1 MRIGVD
7 CTFASR
13 TVTGMERYAASLCA
27 ALRRADTHH
36 QFIDLDPRLPRPLE
50 KRLGGK
56 VKRFLTEQYTLGAAA
71 AKAQLDLMFYPA
83 FPPGPL
89 SARPFAMIVYDAVP
103 WLYRDTMGLRGK
115 WYMGPL
121 VRRAV
126 RRTAAILTIS
136 KAVTSELASLLPR
149 GGAEIAYVG
158 GGVDASP
165 APCRPRERAAT
176 LARLGLRSPFLLAV
190 GSLEPRKN
198 YPALFRAMRLVG
210 AGSEAQLAVAGR
222 WAWASDELRRLA
234 EEEGGRIE
242 ILGYV
247 SDADL
252 AVLYDAAECCL
263 QASLYE
269 GLGLPV
275 LEALSH
281 GLPVVASDIPVFR
294 EIGAERVHL
303 VDFGDPA
310 QVAQRVLWLLKNPR
324 ERARSRA
331 AALSLAAEYNWD
343 AAAARALAVF
353 DRLESSAR
361 AGAEI
366 RYERQ
371 PAA

>member
-7 CTFASR
+7 CTYATR

-36 QFIDLDPRLPRPLE
+36 QFVDLDPRLPRQLE
-50 KRLGGK
+50 KRLGAK

-71 AKAQLDLMFYPA
+71 ARAKLDLMFYPA

-89 SARPFAMIVYDAVP
+89 SARPFATIVYDAVP

-115 WYMGPL
+115 CYMGPL
-121 VRRAV
+121 VRRAA
-126 RRTAAILTIS
+126 RRSAAILTIS
-136 KAVTSELASLLPR
+136 KAVTSELGALLPAT
-149 GGAEIAYVG
+149 GAEIAYLG
-158 GGVDASP
+158 GGVDP
-165 APCRPRERAAT
+165 APEPCGPRERKET

-198 YPALFRAMRLVG
+198 YPAMFRAMRPVG

-222 WAWASDELRRLA
+222 WAWASEELRRLA
-234 EEEGGRIE
+234 EEAGGRIK

-275 LEALSH
+275 LEPLAH
-281 GLPVVASDIPVFR
+281 GLPVIANDIAVFR

-303 VDFGDPA
+303 VDFEDALQGSE
-310 QVAQRVLWLLKNPR
+310 RILWPPGNPQ
-324 ERARSRA
+324 ERARRQA
-331 AALSLAAEYNWD
+331 DAVRLTREFAWD
-343 AAAARALAVF
+343 AAAARCLAVF

-361 AGAEI
+361 SGAKI

>member
-7 CTFASR
+7 RSYAAR
-13 TVTGMERYAASLCA
+13 TATGMERYAASLCA

-36 QFIDLDPRLPRPLE
+36 EFIDLDPRLPRPLE
-50 KRLGGK
+50 TRLGRQ
-56 VKRFLTEQYTLGAAA
+56 VKRFLAEQYTLQAAA
-71 AKAQLDLMFYPA
+71 AKANLDLMFYPA
-83 FPPGPL
+83 FPPGPFA
-89 SARPFAMIVYDAVP
+89 ARPFAMIVYDAVP

-115 WYMGPL
+115 CYMGPL
-121 VRRAV
+121 VRRAAG
-126 RRTAAILTIS
+126 RTAAILTIS
-136 KAVTSELASLLPR
+136 KAVTSELGALLGG

-158 GGVDASP
+158 GGVDAAP
-165 APCRPRERAAT
+165 ATCGPQERQAT

-198 YPALFRAMRLVG
+198 YPALFRAVRL
-210 AGSEAQLAVAGR
+210 AGERSEAQLAVAGR

-234 EEEGGRIE
+234 EEAGGRVK

-263 QASLYE
+263 QASIYE

-281 GLPVVASDIPVFR
+281 GLPVIASDIAVFR
-294 EIGAERVHL
+294 EIEAEGVHL

-310 QVAQRVLWLLKNPR
+310 QVAERVLWLLESPPDR
-324 ERARSRA
+324 VRSRA
-331 AALSLAAEYNWD
+331 AALSLAEKYNWD

-353 DRLESSAR
+353 DRLESSGR
-361 AGAEI
+361 TGAKI
-366 RYERQ
+366 RNQRQ
-371 PAA
+371 SAA

>member
-7 CTFASR
+7 CTYATR

-36 QFIDLDPRLPRPLE
+36 QFVDLDPRLPRQLE
-50 KRLGGK
+50 KRLGAK

-71 AKAQLDLMFYPA
+71 AKAKLDLMFYPA

-89 SARPFAMIVYDAVP
+89 SVRPFAMIVYDAVP
-103 WLYRDTMGLRGK
+103 WLYRDTMGLLGRC
-115 WYMGPL
+115 YAAPL
-121 VRRAV
+121 VRRAA
-126 RRTAAILTIS
+126 RRSAAILTIS
-136 KAVTSELASLLPR
+136 KAVTNELAALLPAT
-149 GGAEIAYVG
+149 GAEIAYVG
-158 GGVDASP
+158 GGVDAAP
-165 APCRPRERAAT
+165 APCGPREREAT

-198 YPALFRAMRLVG
+198 YPAMFRAMRLVG

-222 WAWASDELRRLA
+222 WAWASEELRRLA
-234 EEEGGRIE
+234 EEAGGRIK

-275 LEALSH
+275 LEALAH
-281 GLPVVASDIPVFR
+281 GLPVIANDIAVFR

-303 VDFGDPA
+303 VDFEDA
-310 QVAQRVLWLLKNPR
+310 MQVSERILWLLGNPQ
-324 ERARSRA
+324 ERARRQA
-331 AALSLAAEYNWD
+331 DAVRLTREFAWD
-343 AAAARALAVF
+343 AAAARCLAVF

-361 AGAEI
+361 SGAKI

>member
-1 MRIGVD
+1 
-7 CTFASR
+7 
-13 TVTGMERYAASLCA
+13 MERYAASLCA
-27 ALRRADTHH
+27 ALRRADTRH
-36 QFIDLDPRLPRPLE
+36 QFVDLHPRLPRQLE
-50 KRLGGK
+50 KRLGAK
-56 VKRFLTEQYTLGAAA
+56 VKRFLTEQYTLGASAA
-71 AKAQLDLMFYPA
+71 RAKLDVMFYPA

-89 SARPFAMIVYDAVP
+89 SARPFATIVYDAVP
-103 WLYRDTMGLRGK
+103 WLYRDTMGWRGK

-121 VRRAV
+121 VRRAA
-126 RRTAAILTIS
+126 RRSAAILTIS
-136 KAVTSELASLLPR
+136 KAVTNELAALLPAT
-149 GGAEIAYVG
+149 GAEVAYVG
-158 GGVDASP
+158 GGVDAAP
-165 APCRPRERAAT
+165 APCGPREREAT

-198 YPALFRAMRLVG
+198 YPAMFRAMRLVSG
-210 AGSEAQLAVAGR
+210 RSETQLAVAGR
-222 WAWASDELRRLA
+222 WAWASEELRRLA
-234 EEEGGRIE
+234 EEAGGRIK

-247 SDADL
+247 SDEEL

-275 LEALSH
+275 LEALAH
-281 GLPVVASDIPVFR
+281 GLPVIANDIAVFR

-303 VDFGDPA
+303 VDFADPA
-310 QVAQRVLWLLKNPR
+310 QVAERVLWLLGNPQ

-361 AGAEI
+361 AGAKI